1 MARRPT
7 LPASASPSRGAH
19 RPDVRAGAIND
30 SQVKAVLGP
39 TNTGKTHLA
48 IERLCAHSSG
58 MIGFPLRLLA
68 REVYDK
74 VCAIKGADQ
83 VALITGEERIEPK
96 NARWK
101 LCTVEAMP
109 VGADLAFVALDE
121 AQLAADRERGH
132 IFTDRLLHA
141 RGREE
146 TMLLG
151 SATLAPMVRALVPE
165 AEIISRPRFSTLSH
179 LGARK
184 LSRIPPR
191 SVIVAFSAEQVYAV
205 AEMLRRFRGGAA
217 VVMGALSPE
226 TRNRQVAL
234 YQSGEVDYL
243 VATDA
248 VGMGLNLDVGHVA
261 FAGLSKF
268 DGVRQRRL
276 TPAEMAQIAGRAGRH
291 QRDGTFGTLSGTGGH
306 DAAFTDEEIYAIEEH
321 RFAPLTRLYWRE
333 AAPRFDS
340 IDTLIG
346 DLESLPERPE
356 LLAAPQAIDLAVLKR
371 LAEEPAIADG
381 LRSPAQI
388 RRFWEACS
396 LPDFRQSGED
406 THARFVARLWEEL
419 RGQDHRGGTLAPD
432 HAPRAIAQ
440 LDNVAGDIDTL
451 QGRIAA
457 VRSWSYITQR
467 PDWVPARAEMAER
480 ARAVEA
486 RLSDALHARLTERFV
501 NRRTTVLMKRFG
513 PDAAL
518 LPVHLEGDTVL
529 VDGEAIGELAGFRF
543 KVDPAA
549 RHGDHKL
556 LLAAAERH
564 VPALLAAR
572 AQALAAALAERNADT
587 RADSGVELRAGA
599 ILWHGEKLATLER
612 GKPLLAPRLSPI
624 GALSVLPAA
633 AREALSGAL
642 EQWLARKLRVLAPLA
657 RIEAASTSPQAG
669 PELRA
674 LLIRLAE
681 SGGMMARAES
691 GLEQLD
697 KYQRDALRRLGVK
710 VGALDLFH
718 PALLRRAPLRLWC
731 DLGGSGGHVAEA
743 MPPVLPARS
752 AGRESGGCAGVIP
765 LGYRAS
771 GDHWV
776 RLDFA
781 EVLLR
786 EAHGRRVER
795 GGRGFMLDPGA
806 ALAAGLATAG
816 YARLLRAA
824 GFRPLPPKPL
834 ETGVFGPPA
843 PLLWRW
849 SPPRPDTAPATPPPP
864 EGGAF
869 AALSRLVA

>member
-1 MARRPT
+1 ME
-7 LPASASPSRGAH
+7 SR
-19 RPDVRAGAIND
+19 VR
-30 SQVKAVLGP
+30 AVLGP

-74 VCAIKGADQ
+74 VCAIKGANN

-96 NARWK
+96 NARWR

-109 VGADLAFVALDE
+109 VRGSEAGSASKGAEDVAFVALDE
-121 AQLAADRERGH
+121 AQLCADRERGH

-151 SATLAPMVRALVPE
+151 SATMAPMVRALLPQ
-165 AEIISRPRFSTLSH
+165 AEIISRPRFSTLTH
-179 LGARK
+179 VAPRK
-184 LSRIPPR
+184 LSRIAPR
-191 SVIVAFSAEQVYAV
+191 SVIVAFSVEQVYAV

-306 DAAFTDEEIYAIEEH
+306 DSAFTDEEVYAIEEH
-321 RFAPLTRLYWRE
+321 RFAPVPKLFWRE
-333 AAPRFDS
+333 AEPRFDS
-340 IDTLIG
+340 LDTLIG
-346 DLESLPERPE
+346 DLEAPPERPE
-356 LLAAPQAIDLAVLKR
+356 LMAAPQAIDLAVLRR
-371 LAEEPAIADG
+371 LAEDPAIAAG
-381 LRSPAQI
+381 LITPGQI
-388 RRFWEACS
+388 RRFWHVCS
-396 LPDFRQSGED
+396 LPDFRQQGAE
-406 THARFVARLWEEL
+406 THSRFVAQLWDEL
-419 RGQDHRGGTLAPD
+419 RGGTLGPD

-451 QGRIAA
+451 QARIAA

-501 NRRTTVLMKRFG
+501 NRRTTVLMKRMG

-518 LPVHLEGDTVL
+518 LPVVMEGDRVL
-529 VDGEAIGELAGFRF
+529 VDGEAIGTLAGFRF
-543 KVDPAA
+543 RVDPEA

-564 VPALLAAR
+564 LPDLLASR
-572 AQALAAALAERNADT
+572 AAELTAALNA
-587 RADSGVELRAGA
+587 
-599 ILWHGEKLATLER
+599 R
-612 GKPLLAPRLSPI
+612 GS
-624 GALSVLPAA
+624 A
-633 AREALSGAL
+633 AREAGLELREGAIHWQGEALATLSRGGAL
-642 EQWLARKLRVLAPLA
+642 LSPRLVPARLLASVPAAPRDTLLAALAGWLEHRLRVLAPLA
-657 RIEAASTSPQAG
+657 RIAAASTRAEAG
-669 PELRA
+669 PDLRA

-681 SGGMMARAES
+681 AGGMLARADS
-691 GLEQLD
+691 RLDRLD
-697 KYQRDALRRLGVK
+697 KRQRDLLRRLGVK

-718 PALLRRAPLRLWC
+718 PALLRRAPLRLWRE
-731 DLGGSGGHVAEA
+731 LTGSTPGTAPVAEA
-743 MPPVLPARS
+743 MPPVLPRQDA
-752 AGRESGGCAGVIP
+752 P
-765 LGYRAS
+765 LPMGYRQA
-771 GDHWV
+771 GNQWV
-776 RLDFA
+776 RLDVA
-781 EVLLR
+781 EALLA
-786 EAHGRRVER
+786 EAHGRRAAGR
-795 GGRGFMLDPGA
+795 ARGFALDPAGA
-806 ALAAGLATAG
+806 VAAGLSTASF
-816 YARLLRAA
+816 ARLLAQA
-824 GFRPLPPKPL
+824 GFRPISPKPL
-834 ETGVFGPPA
+834 PQAHFGPPA
-843 PLLWRW
+843 PLVWRW
-849 SPPRPDTAPATPPPP
+849 QPPHREPEPAPPPP
-864 EGGAF
+864 PDGAF
-869 AALSRLVA
+869 AALARLVA